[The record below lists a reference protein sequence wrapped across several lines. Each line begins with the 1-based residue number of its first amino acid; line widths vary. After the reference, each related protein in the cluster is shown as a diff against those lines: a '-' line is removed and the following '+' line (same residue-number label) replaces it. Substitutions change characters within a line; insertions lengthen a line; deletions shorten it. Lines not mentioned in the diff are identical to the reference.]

1 MKEIVR
7 RWLLGRKNRE
17 MLIFL
22 SFLLLSGIFWL
33 ILTLNDTFEQEL
45 RIPVRYV
52 DVPQDVVLTS
62 PETDTLR
69 VSVSDN
75 GLALVSYLYGQGLKD
90 INVPFTNYDKQNGTG
105 SVGAADLKRIVGGK
119 LMATTHLLSI
129 KPERLDFTYNNG
141 ESRRVPVHWSGRVV
155 PEKLYYISNV
165 RYTPDSITIY
175 AAPTLLD
182 SISTVYTMP
191 MNHTGFQDS
200 LHVEADLKRIPGV
213 KMVPDHVGVTFTT
226 DVLTEVR
233 IDDIPIQGINLP
245 EGKQLR
251 FFPARVT
258 VKFVAGVSVYRK
270 LSASDFVV
278 VADYNELRES
288 GSEKCLIYLNRVPT
302 GISRA
307 TLSLSHVDYLIEEVH
322 EDTPPTE

>member
-1 MKEIVR
+1 MKDIVR
-7 RWLLGRKNRE
+7 KWLLGHKNRE

-22 SFLLLSGIFWL
+22 SFLSLSGVFWL

-45 RIPVRYV
+45 RIPVRYA

-62 PETDTLR
+62 QETDTLR
-69 VSVSDN
+69 VTVSDK
-75 GLALVSYLYGQGLKD
+75 GLALVSYLYGQVLKE
-90 INVPFTNYDKQNGTG
+90 INVPFTNYDRQNGTG
-105 SVGAADLKRIVGGK
+105 SVGANDLKRIVASK
-119 LMATTHLLSI
+119 LMATTHLLAI

-155 PEKLYYISNV
+155 PEKLYFISDV
-165 RYTPDSITIY
+165 RYTPDSVTVY
-175 AAPTLLD
+175 ASPEMLD

-191 MNHTGFQDS
+191 MNYTGIQDS
-200 LHVEADLKRIPGV
+200 LHVEATLKRIPGA
-213 KMVPDHVGVTFTT
+213 KIVPDRVGVTFTT
-226 DVLTEVR
+226 DVLTEVS
-233 IDDIPIQGINLP
+233 IDDIPIHGINLP

-270 LSASDFVV
+270 LSASDFAV
-278 VADYNELRES
+278 VADYNELRDSE
-288 GSEKCLIYLNRVPT
+288 SEKCLIYLNRVPK

-307 TLSLSHVDYLIEEVH
+307 TLSLTHVDYLIEEGN
-322 EDTPPTE
+322 PTE